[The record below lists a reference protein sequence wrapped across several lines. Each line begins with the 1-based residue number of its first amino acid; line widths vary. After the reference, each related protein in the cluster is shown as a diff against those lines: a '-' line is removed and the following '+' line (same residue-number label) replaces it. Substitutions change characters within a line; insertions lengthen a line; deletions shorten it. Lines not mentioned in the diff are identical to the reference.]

1 MEQLRKKSYSVPQ
14 KRSAKVA
21 FATTAAMNED
31 TLSTPGPSPSYS
43 WSLQEPDS
51 PPTKQVPTIY
61 KRDHDTDAVT
71 TTNAMD
77 EDGRS
82 TPDPSCWDLQSPR
95 SPTIKDKKEEK
106 IPATYKRDYATAI
119 AMTKETSICEPSSCN
134 GDLQSLRKVFDEEVR
149 PITDKMDGA
158 FAAASETDNILEDDE
173 DDDDDGSDVADDDDE
188 EAEPTCSGISVN
200 SLPLGSFIRT
210 HENCIPFE
218 VSLLVMQHV
227 ECINLCLQH
236 PESHWC
242 DMTNLFL
249 DSNEHDNLK
258 FITNVLELVDTPTT
272 TRYIY
277 LSAML
282 QVDEHTLQ
290 MIAATF
296 PNLLLLHIQDGSL
309 LTNKAMGMI
318 ANKFNLEHLYIR
330 NCKLMTNVA
339 LMCLA
344 AARPTLRT
352 LCLIGSKNM
361 KFNSFQRLIH
371 IQKQLLCAY
380 CTI

>member
-1 MEQLRKKSYSVPQ
+1 MEQLRK

-43 WSLQEPDS
+43 WSLQEADN
-51 PPTKQVPTIY
+51 PPTKQVP
-61 KRDHDTDAVT
+61 AVTT

-95 SPTIKDKKEEK
+95 SPTIKDKKEEE
-106 IPATYKRDYATAI
+106 IPATYKRDCAIAI

-134 GDLQSLRKVFDEEVR
+134 GDLQSLRKVFDK
-149 PITDKMDGA
+149 TDGA
-158 FAAASETDNILEDDE
+158 FAAASETDNIFE
-173 DDDDDGSDVADDDDE
+173 DDDDDD
-188 EAEPTCSGISVN
+188 PPCSGISID

-227 ECINLCLQH
+227 ECTKLCLQH
-236 PESHWC
+236 PDSHWC
-242 DMTNLFL
+242 DLTNLFL
-249 DSNEHDNLK
+249 DSNENDNLS
-258 FITNVLELVDTPTT
+258 FITNVLDLIDTPTT

-282 QVDEHTLQ
+282 QVDDHTLQ